1 VAKVAETE
9 VRRPK
14 RKAWGEAMAET
25 KRRLLE
31 KEQLEQELREEER
44 EREREDAAMAGL
56 VEN

>member
-1 VAKVAETE
+1 MAKVAETE

-44 EREREDAAMAGL
+44 ERERED
-56 VEN
+56 